1 MVSRVS
7 ALVAAAGQGTR
18 LGAALPKAYVQL
30 QGHSLVE
37 RSVRAMLDSGVVD
50 DVAVIV
56 AASME
61 CHAREIFTQAGLI
74 ERVRF
79 VHGSDERADSVW
91 AGLQSIPHDEGIVL
105 VHDAARALTPPA
117 MIARVVK
124 AAQAGAKAVIPVV
137 PVADTIKRVS
147 HTVVV
152 DTPDRS
158 ALRAVQT
165 PQAFDLATLRAANE
179 KYFSSQT
186 RSFVATD
193 DASLMEW
200 YGQQVTTVEGDSM
213 AFKITT
219 PLDLTL
225 ANALLTS

>member
-61 CHAREIFTQAGLI
+61 YHAREIFTQAGLI

-186 RSFVATD
+186 RSFITTD

-200 YGQQVTTVEGDSM
+200 YGQQVTTVEGDPM